1 MKTTIVSEKLYLPY
15 YSTFSTHKSFLNNM
29 FKHISYDGNFDND
42 FRIVF
47 DSIYEDAQSELNV
60 DLSSISK
67 YTMQGLSINEVKD
80 TKEEDIN
87 VIYDKQYDGGNFKN
101 LILNNLTSFY
111 KNIKCL
117 FSSFDKCDNC
127 NYVHL
132 TNCKIKIHKTLVK
145 CKLYNKYYIYQIEL
159 ILDKENSKVRRFSKI
174 DKSLIAV

>member
-80 TKEEDIN
+80 TKEEN
-87 VIYDKQYDGGNFKN
+87 SY
-101 LILNNLTSFY
+101 NLTVSLKDSY
-111 KNIKCL
+111 K
-117 FSSFDKCDNC
+117 
-127 NYVHL
+127 V
-132 TNCKIKIHKTLVK
+132 
-145 CKLYNKYYIYQIEL
+145 
-159 ILDKENSKVRRFSKI
+159 
-174 DKSLIAV
+174 